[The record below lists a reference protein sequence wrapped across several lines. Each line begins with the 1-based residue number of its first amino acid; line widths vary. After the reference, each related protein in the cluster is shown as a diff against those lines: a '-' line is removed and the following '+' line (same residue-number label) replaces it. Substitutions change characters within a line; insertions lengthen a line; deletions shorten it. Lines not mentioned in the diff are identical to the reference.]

1 MPQDRCCR
9 KVETEVQKARKLI
22 VFDVE
27 GVLLPKK
34 RYLFFELGR
43 NLRFADFVKIIFF
56 GFLYEVGLIPL
67 KPALQRVFR
76 LFKGFRAEALLK
88 IFRQMP
94 LMPGAENLFAKLK
107 QQGWHVALISSGLPT
122 LVVKDL
128 AQRLG
133 GDYAFGFEFEEE
145 DGRLTGKIWGNVLEQ
160 GGKLPVLRRIL
171 ELASALP
178 SECVMV
184 ADDRNNAP
192 ILLPEMLKIGYNPD
206 FVVRIK
212 ADRVVNGDLMEI
224 TPLLDGKPEL
234 RKSSLSR
241 NEIRRE
247 AIHACGFLVPI
258 ISYFIRIR
266 FTVLLIVTVT
276 LLFVMSELARMERRN
291 LPVISSVT
299 KSAALQPELFEFAT
313 APIFF
318 AFGILLTLLLFPSS
332 VSYGAIAIFALG
344 DSAASIF
351 GKIFGKRI
359 LPFNKGKTLEGSIL
373 GFIFAFLGGAFW
385 LSVPLALVGAA
396 VAMITESL
404 PLPLNDNVVTPLV
417 TGLVLVLLRF

>member
-1 MPQDRCCR
+1 M
-9 KVETEVQKARKLI
+9 QKARKLI

-43 NLRFADFVKIIFF
+43 NLRFTDFVKIIFF
-56 GFLYEVGLIPL
+56 GFLYEVGLISL
-67 KPALQRVFR
+67 KPALQRVFK
-76 LFKGFRAEALLK
+76 LFKGFRVEDLLK

-94 LMPGAENLFAKLK
+94 LMPSAENLFTNLK
-107 QQGWHVALISSGLPT
+107 QQGWQIALISSGLPT

-128 AQRLG
+128 AHRLG

-145 DGRLTGKIWGNVLEQ
+145 NGRLTGKIWGNALED

-171 ELASALP
+171 ELEGALP
-178 SECVMV
+178 SECVVV

-192 ILLPEMLKIGYNPD
+192 ILLPETLKIGYNPD
-206 FVVRIK
+206 FLVRIK

-224 TPLLDGKPEL
+224 MPVLSGKL
-234 RKSSLSR
+234 KRRKPSLSK

-247 AIHACGFLVPI
+247 AIHACGFLIPI

-266 FTVLLIVTVT
+266 FTALLIVTVT
-276 LLFVMSELARMERRN
+276 LLFVMSELARMERKN

-332 VSYGAIAIFALG
+332 TSYGAIAIFALG

-351 GKIFGKRI
+351 GKIFGQRT
-359 LPFNKGKTLEGSIL
+359 LPFNKGKTLEGSVF
-373 GFIFAFLGGAFW
+373 GFVFAFLGGAFW
-385 LSVPLALVGAA
+385 LSVPLAIIGAA

-417 TGLVLVLLRF
+417 TGLALVLLRF

>member
-1 MPQDRCCR
+1 
-9 KVETEVQKARKLI
+9 
-22 VFDVE
+22 
-27 GVLLPKK
+27 
-34 RYLFFELGR
+34 
-43 NLRFADFVKIIFF
+43 
-56 GFLYEVGLIPL
+56 
-67 KPALQRVFR
+67 
-76 LFKGFRAEALLK
+76 
-88 IFRQMP
+88 
-94 LMPGAENLFAKLK
+94 MPGAENLFAKLK